1 MFFCWWNSLGKKK
14 KGESGAIEEGG
25 DYWNTVPDW
34 GRRNGTQ
41 STSTRA
47 DPRKVQVWFV
57 HCNGEKA
64 ACESADVRMPMDLG
78 GRMLKAVLLKAA
90 GK

>member
-1 MFFCWWNSLGKKK
+1 
-14 KGESGAIEEGG
+14 
-25 DYWNTVPDW
+25 
-34 GRRNGTQ
+34 
-41 STSTRA
+41 
-47 DPRKVQVWFV
+47 VQVWFV
-57 HCNGEKA
+57 HCNEEKA